1 MYYVQDSEA
10 AKHSELIPFAHL
22 FFFWGMC
29 ETLPVPSSF
38 ADCGVMLLY
47 ESNPSLFTVG
57 NLGLK
62 TNLFGSLLLLTFFG
76 KSWVLFF

>member
-29 ETLPVPSSF
+29 ETLPVLSSF
-38 ADCGVMLLY
+38 ADCGVMLL
-47 ESNPSLFTVG
+47 
-57 NLGLK
+57 
-62 TNLFGSLLLLTFFG
+62 
-76 KSWVLFF
+76 